1 MSPSFVKGGSV
12 STPFGR
18 NEYMRSTR
26 NTQFES
32 YTLAAATLPAQT
44 IDGNPNQK
52 ILQPGTALAKIT
64 SGADAG
70 KVGPFQRGSGAAG
83 AAAVNE
89 VQTLTRTSTG
99 GTITLTFGGDTT
111 ATIPATAAGFTAA
124 AVQAALESL
133 NSINPGDVTV
143 AGGAGGPLTV
153 TFSGQYAGTDVALIV
168 VDNTLATGGTITN
181 AETTAGSPAGVLVGA
196 ATDGRGDPANLVG
209 INDTFLPWQLIE
221 RDVEVSVLYHGTPV
235 QAWCFELDAS
245 GNLVALTNT
254 TADALRGTKGLDLL
268 FK

>member
-1 MSPSFVKGGSV
+1 MSPSFVKGGGV

-32 YTLAAATLPAQT
+32 YTIAAATLPAQT

-52 ILQPGTALAKIT
+52 ILQPGTAMAKIT

-83 AAAVNE
+83 AAATNE

-99 GTITLTFGGDTT
+99 GTITLAFGGGVT
-111 ATIPATAAGFTAA
+111 ATIPASAAGFTAA
-124 AVQAALESL
+124 AVQAALEGL
-133 NSINPGDVTV
+133 NSIDPGDVTV
-143 AGGAGGPLTV
+143 AGAAGGPLTV
-153 TFSGQYAGTDVALIV
+153 TFNGQYAGQNVDLLV
-168 VDNTLATGGTITN
+168 VDNTAATGGTVTV
-181 AETTAGSPAGVLVGA
+181 AETTAGAPAGEWVGA

-221 RDVEVSVLYHGTPV
+221 RDVEISVLYHGTPV
-235 QAWCFELDAS
+235 QAWCFELDAA
-245 GNLVALTNT
+245 GNLIALTNT
-254 TADALRGTKGLDLL
+254 TADAMRGVKGLDLL